1 MLLINL
7 VASKLEFNSEKI
19 KNVSREANEGDEI
32 MGLDMHLKKG
42 KKIPKISFDEYKKIN
57 NKVFEED
64 KETLEEYKD
73 YIQECGEHIH
83 WKSLLDDVVYW
94 RKANQIHKWFVDNV
108 KDGIDDCDYY
118 EVSKEDIEKLL
129 NLCKE
134 VLDKTITKKGKVANG
149 RTYKDGT
156 WQNNYEDGLVI
167 VNPDVAEELLP
178 TQDGF
183 FFGSTGYDEY
193 YLEDLKHTVE
203 EFEKILKEFD
213 FENNYLVYTS
223 SW

>member
-1 MLLINL
+1 
-7 VASKLEFNSEKI
+7 
-19 KNVSREANEGDEI
+19 
-32 MGLDMHLKKG
+32 MGLDMYLKKG
-42 KKIPKISFDEYKKIN
+42 KKIPKISFEEYKKIN
-57 NKVFEED
+57 EKVEEED
-64 KETLEEYKD
+64 KETLEKYKD

-83 WKSLLDDVVYW
+83 WKSLLDDVAYW

-108 KDGIDDCDYY
+108 QDGTDDCDYY

-134 VLDKTITKKGKVANG
+134 VIDKTITKKGKIVNG
-149 RTYKDGT
+149 QFLKNGT

-167 VNPDVAEELLP
+167 INPDVAEELLP
-178 TQDGF
+178 TQAGF

-193 YLEDLKHTVE
+193 YLENLKYTVDE
-203 EFEKILKEFD
+203 LEKILKEFD